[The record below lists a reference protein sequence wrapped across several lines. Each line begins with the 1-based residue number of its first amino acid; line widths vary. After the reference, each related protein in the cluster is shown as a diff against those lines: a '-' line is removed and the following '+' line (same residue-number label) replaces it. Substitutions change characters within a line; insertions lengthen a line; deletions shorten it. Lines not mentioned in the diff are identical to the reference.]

1 MAENDKKKPSER
13 KEKSYVINNQ
23 RVVIYFNKDIDK
35 SDFVVLYEF

>member
-1 MAENDKKKPSER
+1 MTKRSRLRE
-13 KEKSYVINNQ
+13 KEKTYIINNQ